1 VTFPRVLVVAMGRI
15 NAMDTG
21 NNGLL
26 LRNLFNGWPRENL
39 AQVYSGNDNGDAGFF
54 GSYYPLGPDDR
65 RFGKYFFKLKAGEM
79 QTASS
84 GNATPDAPASPP
96 RLSSHLKTISKR
108 LLLETGLY
116 ELIFRPQLSR
126 QLLDWV
132 HAFKPDIIFAQ
143 GYNLSF
149 SWLPVLLKQETGARL
164 SLLATD
170 DWPTYLYAGQLGE
183 SKLFSW
189 LLRPQVVEATRQLM
203 AATDVPF
210 AFGQAMTDEYSAR
223 YDKPFITL
231 SHADNWQR
239 FDDAV
244 PCRMHGESVRTI
256 IAIGNYNCYRWP
268 LLLDADACCRL
279 LAEQGM
285 HVRIAVLSCGIDPEG
300 ERALAHCS
308 HLDLLPD
315 PGNDLLPAYLKGADT
330 LLLVEGF
337 DEGFV
342 DSIRLS
348 VSSKSHLYMFSRR
361 PIVVYAHPDTGVAR
375 YASAYGWGLVV
386 KERNVAKLTAAIKAT
401 LSEQETVSRLI
412 VSADKTA
419 MSFHTHEAITTRFLS
434 VLTSGRVENLGQE
447 KG

>member
-1 VTFPRVLVVAMGRI
+1 MTFPRVLVVAMGRI

-183 SKLFSW
+183 PKLFSW

-244 PCRMHGESVRTI
+244 PCRIYDASVYSVV
-256 IAIGNYNCYRWP
+256 AVGYFNKNRWP

-300 ERALAHCS
+300 ERALAGCS

-315 PGNDLLPAYLKGADT
+315 PGNDLLPAYLKGAD
-330 LLLVEGF
+330 LLLLAEGF
-337 DEGFV
+337 DEAWV
-342 DSIRLS
+342 TSIRLS

-386 KERNVAKLTAAIKAT
+386 KERNAARLAEAIKSILNDGDMANT
-401 LSEQETVSRLI
+401 LIARGDQ
-412 VSADKTA
+412 TA
-419 MSFHTHEAITTRFLS
+419 NEFHVHGVCQTRFIHALA
-434 VLTSGRVENLGQE
+434 G
-447 KG
+447 

>member
-1 VTFPRVLVVAMGRI
+1 MTFPRVLVVAMGRI

-65 RFGKYFFKLKAGEM
+65 RLGKYFFKLKTGEM

-84 GNATPDAPASPP
+84 GNTAPDASFSPDRFSS
-96 RLSSHLKTISKR
+96 RLKSIGKR

-126 QLLDWV
+126 QMLDWV

-183 SKLFSW
+183 PKLFSW

-210 AFGQAMTDEYSAR
+210 AFGQAMTNEYSAR

-231 SHADNWQR
+231 SHADNRQR

-244 PCRMHGESVRTI
+244 PCRIYDASVYSVV
-256 IAIGNYNCYRWP
+256 AVGYFNKNRWP

-300 ERALAHCS
+300 ERALADCS

-315 PGNDLLPAYLKGADT
+315 PGNDLLPSYLKGAD
-330 LLLVEGF
+330 LLLLAEGF
-337 DEGFV
+337 DEAWV
-342 DSIRLS
+342 TSIRLS

-361 PIVVYAHPDTGVAR
+361 PIIVYAHPDTGVAR
-375 YASAYGWGLVV
+375 YASACGWGLVV
-386 KERNVAKLTAAIKAT
+386 GEQDVALLAEAVRSVLNDGDMVNTLIARGDQTAN
-401 LSEQETVSRLI
+401 E
-412 VSADKTA
+412 
-419 MSFHTHEAITTRFLS
+419 FHVHGVCQTRFIRALA
-434 VLTSGRVENLGQE
+434 G
-447 KG
+447 